1 MHAGR
6 AYTGATD
13 KTGAKHPMKIKLH
26 HVNFCSTNVPAL
38 DAFYRDVLDLQPEP
52 SLEAGRI
59 LDKDGYPGR
68 GVVHDRLETRPQLR
82 LAPHSVR
89 QRYAQRRY
97 EAQTEHV

>member
-1 MHAGR
+1 
-6 AYTGATD
+6 
-13 KTGAKHPMKIKLH
+13 MKIKLH

-68 GVVHDRLETRPQLR
+68 VAFRTDGTPSFTWRRR
-82 LAPHSVR
+82 IWASIFAPVR
-89 QRYAQRRY
+89 Q
-97 EAQTEHV
+97 